1 MRLRY
6 SVRFLFSATAVF
18 GVLALGLR
26 QWMDQTTL
34 EDVAAELNRANAKPY
49 VWDHWNADTFLEDQ
63 VKVAHLSGEIP
74 CVGLHFDKI
83 KTRPT
88 LLAASGVTQATELV
102 IRDIDS
108 SLSVTGCDFGH
119 LADLHLGGATDKQ
132 LTEWLD
138 ATGRLKDLSLAL
150 KSEMSQP
157 DYSRIAAI
165 QSLEV
170 FRLSNAKV
178 SVGDLSDLRR
188 LPRLTHISFY
198 SCEIED
204 AVFAE
209 LASFPAL
216 SSLGLQGKT
225 FNDHT
230 VRQLR
235 DLWRIESIDLSSS
248 RVTDRGVR
256 ILSEMNHL
264 KSLSLYDCQDI
275 TSHCVPDLSE
285 MQFLDWLNVLKT
297 AVEKDQTLHQDL
309 PTQLVEWVM

>member
-1 MRLRY
+1 MRFRY

-63 VKVAHLSGEIP
+63 VEVAHLSGAIP
-74 CVGLHFDKI
+74 CVGLHFDEI
-83 KTRPT
+83 KSRPT
-88 LLAASGVTQATELV
+88 LIAASRVTQATELV

-108 SLSVTGCDFGH
+108 SLSVNGCDFAH
-119 LADLHLGGATDKQ
+119 LTDLHLGGATEKQ

-150 KSEMSQP
+150 KNEMSQP

-165 QSLEV
+165 KSLKV
-170 FRLSNAKV
+170 FRLSNVKV

-209 LASFPAL
+209 LAAFPAL
-216 SSLGLQGKT
+216 SSLELHGKT
-225 FNDHT
+225 CDDHT
-230 VRQLR
+230 VRQLG
-235 DLWRIESIDLSSS
+235 DLRRIDSIDLSSS

-275 TSHCVPDLSE
+275 TSRCVPDLSE
-285 MQFLDWLNVLKT
+285 MRFLDWLNVLRT
-297 AVEKDQTLHQDL
+297 AVENDKILNQDP
-309 PTQLVEWVM
+309 PTQLAEWIM